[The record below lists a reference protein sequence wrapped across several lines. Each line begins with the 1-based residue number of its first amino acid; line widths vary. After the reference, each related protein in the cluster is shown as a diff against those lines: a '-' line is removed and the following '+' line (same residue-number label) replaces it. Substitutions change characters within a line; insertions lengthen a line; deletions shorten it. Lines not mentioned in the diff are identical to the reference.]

1 MGMTEQQRLILA
13 ELHELDRE
21 AALDNARQSEAS
33 EPEDNDH
40 FDILALLTP
49 EQRSRIDPDSARR
62 CSDPPVASLLDCC
75 PLGQALGPPPY
86 VLSGYPSPETVAQ
99 ILEPYRWL
107 DRQAIEDA
115 ASRFIT
121 WWDGAD
127 DATLVNNREAL
138 TSAIHERTL

>member
-1 MGMTEQQRLILA
+1 M
-13 ELHELDRE
+13 LD
-21 AALDNARQSEAS
+21 A
-33 EPEDNDH
+33 H
-40 FDILALLTP
+40 FDILALLSP

-86 VLSGYPSPETVAQ
+86 VSGYPSPDTVAQ
-99 ILEPYRWL
+99 ILEPTVTAWSR
-107 DRQAIEDA
+107 AIEDA

-127 DATLVNNREAL
+127 DATLVNNRTAL
-138 TSAIHERTL
+138 TSAIKERTL